1 MSAEPA
7 RLRRLDGLQ
16 LSSHDTTC
24 EGLPSIA
31 RIYQVCVDA
40 MRGWRVP
47 TGVSLVKAQ
56 RVLGTFVERIHPL
69 AQPAHQKLHTMANSP
84 SSCCCLPGAA
94 GCFME
99 EEEDWKLEDSKTHC
113 SADGIRCFIS
123 LRVDRCSCRRTT
135 GYWLTTMLRVG
146 LVGPMPY

>member
-47 TGVSLVKAQ
+47 TGEGPMG
-56 RVLGTFVERIHPL
+56 LGYFRGKDPPACSARPSEAPHDGQ
-69 AQPAHQKLHTMANSP
+69 QPKFLLLSTWSSGLLHGRGGG
-84 SSCCCLPGAA
+84 LEVGR
-94 GCFME
+94 F
-99 EEEDWKLEDSKTHC
+99 EDSLLCGWNSVLYIPSGGSLLLSKDHRLLANHHAESGLGGTH
-113 SADGIRCFIS
+113 A
-123 LRVDRCSCRRTT
+123 LQTA
-135 GYWLTTMLRVG
+135 
-146 LVGPMPY
+146 